1 MSAVTPLDRDVLK
14 LNTAS
19 EITITSKSA
28 AFGADAVGGDYKVLI
43 LFANASGASA
53 TATIEKG
60 DGPMAAQK
68 DLVITVPNSK
78 TYGIVLDSAYFKKY
92 KGDYKDTYKITPSA
106 AMSISIIELPQ

>member
-1 MSAVTPLDRDVLK
+1 MAAVTPLARDILK
-14 LNTAS
+14 LNTAK

-28 AFGADAVGGDYKVLI
+28 AFGADAVGGDYKVLV
-43 LFANASGASA
+43 LFANAGDSSA

-68 DLVITVPNSK
+68 DLVVTVGASK
-78 TYGIVLDSAYFKKY
+78 TMGIVLDSAYFKKY

-106 AMSISIIELPQ
+106 ALSVSIIELPQ